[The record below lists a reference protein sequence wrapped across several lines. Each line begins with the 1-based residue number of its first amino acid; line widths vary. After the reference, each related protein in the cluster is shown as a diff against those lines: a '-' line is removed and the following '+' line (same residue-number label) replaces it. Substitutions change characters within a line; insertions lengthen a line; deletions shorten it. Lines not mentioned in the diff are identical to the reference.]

1 VPPWRGRCFAPERR
15 YAARVTTRV
24 IVPHRGLDASK
35 SRLSPVL
42 SADERGELAAHLLR
56 RVLRIARQAV
66 PDVVVISPSADLGE
80 LVQPT
85 GARLLV
91 QRGMGL
97 NAGLDQAREAAV
109 AEGVETLV
117 VLHGD
122 LPELDVPDVQAL
134 VSAAPLDPG
143 VAIAP
148 DRAGSGTNGLALR
161 PPGVIPF
168 RFGVGSL
175 AAHREA
181 AESAGTSFVIVQRP
195 GLAFD
200 LDTPD
205 DLDEWLRNG
214 VLA

>member
-1 VPPWRGRCFAPERR
+1 M
-15 YAARVTTRV
+15 TTRV

-42 SADERGELAAHLLR
+42 SPDERGELAAHLLR

-66 PDVVVISPSADLGE
+66 PDLVVISPSAELGE
-80 LVQPT
+80 LVEAA

-97 NAGLDQAREAAV
+97 NAGLDQARDAAV
-109 AEGVETLV
+109 AEGIETLV

-122 LPELDVPDVQAL
+122 LPELDLPDVQAL
-134 VSAAPLDPG
+134 VASIPNEGG

-148 DRAGSGTNGLALR
+148 DRAGSGTNALALR
-161 PPGVIPF
+161 PPGAIPF

-175 AAHREA
+175 AAHLDA
-181 AESAGTSFVIVQRP
+181 AARAGAPAVIVERP

-205 DLDEWLRNG
+205 DLDEWLRSG

>member
-1 VPPWRGRCFAPERR
+1 M
-15 YAARVTTRV
+15 TTRV

-42 SADERGELAAHLLR
+42 SPDERGDLAAHLLR

-66 PDVVVISPSADLGE
+66 PDVVVISPSADLRE
-80 LVQPT
+80 LVESD

-109 AEGVETLV
+109 AEGVKTLV

-134 VSAAPLDPG
+134 IEAVPPEGG

-148 DRAGSGTNGLALR
+148 DRGGSGTNGVALR
-161 PPGVIPF
+161 PPSAIPF
-168 RFGVGSL
+168 RFGTDSFS
-175 AAHREA
+175 AHREA
-181 AESAGTSFVIVQRP
+181 ARSAGVPLVVVRRP

-205 DLDEWLRNG
+205 DLSEWLRSG

>member
-1 VPPWRGRCFAPERR
+1 
-15 YAARVTTRV
+15 VTTRV

-35 SRLSPVL
+35 SRLAPVL
-42 SADERGELAAHLLR
+42 SPNERGELAAHLLR
-56 RVLRIARQAV
+56 RVLRIAHQAV
-66 PDVVVISPSADLGE
+66 PDVVVISPSEDLGE
-80 LVQPT
+80 LVQES

-91 QRGMGL
+91 QRGLGL
-97 NAGLDQAREAAV
+97 NAGLEQARETAV
-109 AEGVETLV
+109 NEEVETLV

-122 LPELDVPDVQAL
+122 LPELDVPDVLAL
-134 VSAAPLDPG
+134 VAAIPESGG

-148 DRAGSGTNGLALR
+148 DRAESGTNGLALR

-175 AAHREA
+175 SHHRKA
-181 AESAGTSFVIVQRP
+181 AESAGASFVIVRRP
-195 GLAFD
+195 GLALD

-205 DLDEWLRNG
+205 DLDEWLRSG

>member
-1 VPPWRGRCFAPERR
+1 
-15 YAARVTTRV
+15 VTTRV

-35 SRLSPVL
+35 SRLSSVL
-42 SADERGELAAHLLR
+42 SPHERGELAAHLLR
-56 RVLRIARQAV
+56 RVLRIVRLAI
-66 PDVVVISPSADLGE
+66 PDVVVISPSADLEE
-80 LVQPT
+80 LVQES

-97 NAGLDQAREAAV
+97 NTGLEQARETAV
-109 AEGVETLV
+109 AEGVMTLA

-122 LPELDVPDVQAL
+122 LPELDADEVLAL
-134 VSAAPLDPG
+134 VAAVPAGAG

-148 DRAGSGTNGLALR
+148 DRGETGTNGLALR
-161 PPGVIPF
+161 PPRAIPF

-175 AAHREA
+175 AAHRDA
-181 AESAGTSFVIVQRP
+181 AEEAGLPVVIVERP

-205 DLDEWLRNG
+205 DLDEWLQSG

>member
-1 VPPWRGRCFAPERR
+1 M
-15 YAARVTTRV
+15 TTRV

-42 SADERGELAAHLLR
+42 SPDEREDLAARLLR
-56 RVLRIARQAV
+56 RVLRIARRAV

-80 LVQPT
+80 LVQES

-91 QRGMGL
+91 QNGMGL
-97 NAGLDQAREAAV
+97 NSGLDQARESAI
-109 AEGVETLV
+109 AEGVESLV

-122 LPELDVPDVQAL
+122 LPELGVLDVQAL
-134 VSAAPLDPG
+134 VAAIPGGRG

-175 AAHREA
+175 VAHREA
-181 AESAGTSFVIVQRP
+181 ARTAGAPIVIVERP

-205 DLDEWLRNG
+205 DLSEWLRSG

>member
-1 VPPWRGRCFAPERR
+1 
-15 YAARVTTRV
+15 
-24 IVPHRGLDASK
+24 LDASK

-42 SADERGELAAHLLR
+42 TQDERGDLAAHLLR
-56 RVLRIARQAV
+56 RVLRIARLAV
-66 PDVVVISPSADLGE
+66 PDVVVISPSEELGDL
-80 LVQPT
+80 VDAT

-97 NAGLDQAREAAV
+97 NAGLDQARDAAV
-109 AEGVETLV
+109 SEGVETLV

-134 VSAAPLDPG
+134 MAAVPRPRG

-148 DRAGSGTNGLALR
+148 DRRGTGTNGLALH
-161 PPGVIPF
+161 PPNAIAF
-168 RFGVGSL
+168 RFGTDSFAVHRG
-175 AAHREA
+175 AAQA
-181 AESAGTSFVIVQRP
+181 AELPVAVVQRR

-205 DLDEWLRNG
+205 DLNEWLRSG

>member
-1 VPPWRGRCFAPERR
+1 
-15 YAARVTTRV
+15 VTTRV

-42 SADERGELAAHLLR
+42 SPDERGELAAHLLR

-66 PDVVVISPSADLGE
+66 SDVVVISPSADLDE
-80 LVQPT
+80 LVQPS

-109 AEGVETLV
+109 AEGVEALA

-122 LPELDVPDVQAL
+122 LPELDVPDVLAL
-134 VSAAPLDPG
+134 MSAIPGDGG

-148 DRAGSGTNGLALR
+148 DRAGSGTNGLALS

-168 RFGVGSL
+168 RFGVGSFS
-175 AAHREA
+175 AHREA
-181 AESAGTSFVIVQRP
+181 AESAGASFVIVERP

-205 DLDEWLRNG
+205 DLDEWLRSG

>member
-1 VPPWRGRCFAPERR
+1 M
-15 YAARVTTRV
+15 TTRV

-42 SADERGELAAHLLR
+42 SPDERGDLAAHLLR
-56 RVLRIARQAV
+56 RVLRIARRAV

-80 LVQPT
+80 LVEAD

-134 VSAAPLDPG
+134 IGAVPPEGG

-148 DRAGSGTNGLALR
+148 DRGGSGTNGLALR

-181 AESAGTSFVIVQRP
+181 ARTAGASIMIVERP

-205 DLDEWLRNG
+205 DLSEWLRGG

>member
-1 VPPWRGRCFAPERR
+1 VS
-15 YAARVTTRV
+15 TRV

-42 SADERGELAAHLLR
+42 TQDERGDLAAHLLR
-56 RVLRIARQAV
+56 RVLRIARLAV
-66 PDVVVISPSADLGE
+66 PDVVVISPSEELGDL
-80 LVQPT
+80 VDAT

-97 NAGLDQAREAAV
+97 NAGLDQARDAAV
-109 AEGVETLV
+109 SEGVETLV

-134 VSAAPLDPG
+134 MAAVPRPRG

-148 DRAGSGTNGLALR
+148 DRRGTGTNGLALH
-161 PPGVIPF
+161 PPNAIAF
-168 RFGVGSL
+168 RFGTDSFAVHRG
-175 AAHREA
+175 AAQA
-181 AESAGTSFVIVQRP
+181 AELPVAVVQRR

-205 DLDEWLRNG
+205 DLNEWLRSG

>member
-1 VPPWRGRCFAPERR
+1 M
-15 YAARVTTRV
+15 TTRV

-42 SADERGELAAHLLR
+42 SADERGDLAAHLLR
-56 RVLRIARQAV
+56 RVLRIARQTV
-66 PDVVVISPSADLGE
+66 PDVVVISPSEDLGE
-80 LVQPT
+80 LIEAS

-97 NAGLDQAREAAV
+97 NAGLDQARAAAV

-134 VSAAPLDPG
+134 IAAVPSEGG

-148 DRAGSGTNGLALR
+148 DRGGSGTNGLALR
-161 PPGVIPF
+161 PPAAIPF
-168 RFGVGSL
+168 RFGVDSFS
-175 AAHREA
+175 AHQEA
-181 AESAGTSFVIVQRP
+181 ARTAGVQVAIVRRP
-195 GLAFD
+195 SLAFD

-205 DLDEWLRNG
+205 DLSEWLRSG

>member
-1 VPPWRGRCFAPERR
+1 
-15 YAARVTTRV
+15 VTTRV

-42 SADERGELAAHLLR
+42 SPDERGELAAHLLR

-66 PDVVVISPSADLGE
+66 PEVVVISPSPDLGE
-80 LVQPT
+80 LVQAS

-91 QRGMGL
+91 QQGMGL

-109 AEGVETLV
+109 AEGIETLV

-122 LPELDVPDVQAL
+122 LPELDVPDVEAL
-134 VSAAPLDPG
+134 MAAIPSEGG

-148 DRAGSGTNGLALR
+148 DRAGNGTNGLALQ
-161 PPGVIPF
+161 PPRVIPF

-181 AESAGTSFVIVQRP
+181 AESSGAPFVMVERP

-205 DLDEWLRNG
+205 DLDEWLRSG

>member
-1 VPPWRGRCFAPERR
+1 M
-15 YAARVTTRV
+15 TTRV

-42 SADERGELAAHLLR
+42 SPDERGDLAAHLLR

-66 PDVVVISPSADLGE
+66 PDVMVISPSADLGE
-80 LVQPT
+80 LVEAD

-97 NAGLDQAREAAV
+97 NAGLDQAREAAM
-109 AEGVETLV
+109 AEGVQTLV

-134 VSAAPLDPG
+134 IAAVPPEGG

-148 DRAGSGTNGLALR
+148 DRGGSGTNGLALC
-161 PPGVIPF
+161 PLSAIPF
-168 RFGVGSL
+168 LFGIDSFS
-175 AAHREA
+175 AHRA
-181 AESAGTSFVIVQRP
+181 AARSAGVLLAVVRRP

-205 DLDEWLRNG
+205 DLSEWLRSG
-214 VLA
+214 VMA

>member
-1 VPPWRGRCFAPERR
+1 MA
-15 YAARVTTRV
+15 TRV

-35 SRLSPVL
+35 SRLAPVL
-42 SADERGELAAHLLR
+42 SPHERGELAAHLLR
-56 RVLRIARQAV
+56 RVLLIARRAV
-66 PDVVVISPSADLGE
+66 PDVVVISPSEDLGE
-80 LVQPT
+80 LVQEC

-97 NAGLDQAREAAV
+97 NAGLDQAREAALV
-109 AEGVETLV
+109 EGVETLV

-122 LPELDVPDVQAL
+122 LPELDVPDVEAL
-134 VSAAPLDPG
+134 VAALPRQGG

-161 PPGVIPF
+161 PPDVISF

-181 AESAGTSFVIVQRP
+181 AEAAGAPMVIVERS

-200 LDTPD
+200 VDTPD
-205 DLDEWLRNG
+205 DLDEWLRSG

>member
-1 VPPWRGRCFAPERR
+1 M
-15 YAARVTTRV
+15 TTRV

-42 SADERGELAAHLLR
+42 SPDERGDLAAHLLR

-80 LVQPT
+80 LIEAS

-97 NAGLDQAREAAV
+97 NAGLDQARDVAV
-109 AEGVETLV
+109 AEGMETLL

-134 VSAAPLDPG
+134 IAAVPDEGG

-148 DRAGSGTNGLALR
+148 DRGGSGTNGLALR
-161 PPGVIPF
+161 PPAAIPF
-168 RFGVGSL
+168 RFGIDSFSAHQG
-175 AAHREA
+175 AAR
-181 AESAGTSFVIVQRP
+181 SAGVPLAIVRRP

-205 DLDEWLRNG
+205 DLSEWLRSG

>member
-1 VPPWRGRCFAPERR
+1 MS
-15 YAARVTTRV
+15 TRV
-24 IVPHRGLDASK
+24 IVPHRGLAASK

-42 SADERGELAAHLLR
+42 SPDERGDLAAHLLR

-80 LVQPT
+80 LVEAS

-122 LPELDVPDVQAL
+122 LPELAVPDVQSL
-134 VSAAPLDPG
+134 IAAVPRDGG

-148 DRAGSGTNGLALR
+148 DRGGSGTNGLALR
-161 PPGVIPF
+161 PPSAIPF
-168 RFGVGSL
+168 RFGVGSFS
-175 AAHREA
+175 AHHEA
-181 AESAGTSFVIVQRP
+181 AQSAGVPLATVRRA

-205 DLDEWLRNG
+205 DLSEWLRSG